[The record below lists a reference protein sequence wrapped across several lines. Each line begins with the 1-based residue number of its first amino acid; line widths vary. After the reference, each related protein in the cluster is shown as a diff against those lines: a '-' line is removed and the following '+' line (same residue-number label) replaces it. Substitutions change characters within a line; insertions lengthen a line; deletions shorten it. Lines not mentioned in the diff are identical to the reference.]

1 MLCSLLAF
9 RSLLYGVLTLW
20 HPWVWLLLLHVL
32 PYNSFLESLVGC
44 VTRTFTRDIVDLL
57 IIRWILRLWLLYK
70 LILVEATLFFH
81 QLVLVLEKWH
91 IRGFAHNL
99 WIGLWKQHL
108 RAINLFARIYCIP
121 RSTCIVLPVLLC
133 CSLKLHLQ
141 SWRGSNHY
149 TLKLFKNADT

>member
-1 MLCSLLAF
+1 MLCCSLTF

-20 HPWVWLLLLHVL
+20 HRWVRLLLHVL
-32 PYNSFLESLVGC
+32 PYNSFLQSLVGC
-44 VTRTFTRDIVDLL
+44 ITRTFTWDIIDLL
-57 IIRWILRLWLLYK
+57 IICWILWLWLLYK

-99 WIGLWKQHL
+99 WIGLRKQHL

-121 RSTCIVLPVLLC
+121 RSTSIVLPVLLC
-133 CSLKLHLQ
+133 CSQKLHLQ
-141 SWRGSNHY
+141 SWRRSDRY
-149 TLKLFKNADT
+149 SMKLFKDADT